1 MDVGTAIVRWIHEQT
16 RNDPDHI
23 WFCISSEE
31 DAESLADKR
40 YVDYGGQSFLVGLN
54 PMDKRVGYA
63 YDHEYKDR
71 VRETLDELSLKSN
84 DMDRTVLNGLS
95 ELLDKNE
102 YTYK

>member
-1 MDVGTAIVRWIHEQT
+1 MDVGIAIVRWIHEQT
-16 RNDPDHI
+16 RNDPDHT

-63 YDHEYKDR
+63 Y
-71 VRETLDELSLKSN
+71 SLKSN